1 MSPKQRYI
9 VVAGAGGH
17 AKVVADLA
25 RRCNIGIIGFVDDVN
40 GGRKGEQFCGSTIFR
55 DAEHVRGER
64 TEIEFGAIVAIGDCE
79 ARVRIAAELQRRN
92 FRLVTLIH
100 PAAVVAD
107 SVRVG
112 AGTVIMAGAVI
123 NANADIGD
131 NAIVNTGAIIEHDCV
146 IEDGAHICPGVR
158 LGGGV
163 KVGSETWIGIGAIV
177 KDRVRIGKGVTV
189 GAGSLV
195 LKDVADRVTVYGS
208 PASVRG

>member
-1 MSPKQRYI
+1 MPSILIY
-9 VVAGAGGH
+9 GAGGH

-25 RRCNIGIIGFVDDVN
+25 RSCKIDVVGFVDDTN
-40 GGRKGEQFCGSTIFR
+40 PHRDGEAFYGSMVFS
-55 DAEHVRGER
+55 DVHEVRQKNR
-64 TEIEFGAIVAIGDCE
+64 EIDLNAIVAIGDCK

-92 FRLVTLIH
+92 FKLLTLAH
-100 PAAVVAD
+100 PAAVVSD

-146 IEDGAHICPGVR
+146 IQDGAHICPGVR

-163 KVGSETWIGIGAIV
+163 KIGREDWIGIGAIV
-177 KDRVRIGKGVTV
+177 RERVRIGKGVTV

-195 LKDVADRVTVYGS
+195 LKDVPDHVTAYGS
-208 PASVRG
+208 PASVRK